1 MEKILIVDD
10 EQSVADTLNWILA
23 DYGFIVDFCY
33 DGYTALKKVKN
44 QDYDMVL
51 LDVKMPEMD
60 GIETLD
66 KLMEIN
72 RNLVVVMISGHGSI
86 ETAVE
91 ATKKGAYNF
100 ITKPFKDPENLVLM
114 IRNAIEYKR
123 SKDEVQRLK
132 EELLQANVIVGS
144 SKAITD
150 IQNLI
155 KKYANLNLNLL
166 ITGESGTGKML
177 IARQIHLLSNRNNK
191 PFLVLN
197 CAELDNDIKADTL
210 LGKFEE
216 GEFIKKGELHKAQ
229 GGVVLFD
236 EVANLSLQ
244 LQSRLLEIIGDSSS
258 IDAVKKLDIRFLFT
272 TNRILPMEIE
282 EKRFREDLYHRINV
296 LNIHIPP
303 LRERTEDI
311 DNLLVYYIHQISKAY
326 NIKPKIFT
334 DTAIKKLKSLRW
346 PGNVREFRNTIERLM
361 FTVDK
366 GVIDEKDIELPDTRF
381 SRVFSDL
388 LNKNM
393 SLNEFQNESEK
404 LFLQK
409 MLNDYKYNIAQ
420 TADALKIQRSHLY
433 KLMNKYGIPKPSEIK

>member
-1 MEKILIVDD
+1 MERILVVDD
-10 EQSVADTLNWILA
+10 EQTVADTINWILA
-23 DYGFIVDFCY
+23 DYGFTVDFCY

-44 QDYDMVL
+44 QSYDLVL
-51 LDVKMPEMD
+51 LDVKMPGID
-60 GIETLD
+60 GIETLE
-66 KLMEIN
+66 KLLEID
-72 RNLVVVMISGHGSI
+72 RNLAVVMISGHGSI

-100 ITKPFKDPENLVLM
+100 VTKPFKDPENLVLI

-123 SKDEVQRLK
+123 SKEQIQKLR
-132 EELLQANVIVGS
+132 EELLQANAIIGS
-144 SKAITD
+144 SKAMVAVR
-150 IQNLI
+150 NLME
-155 KKYANLNLNLL
+155 KYANLNLNLL

-177 IARQIHLLSNRNNK
+177 IARQIHLLSNRNSK

-210 LGKFEE
+210 LGKFEK
-216 GEFIKKGELHKAQ
+216 GEFVKKGELHKAQ
-229 GGVVLFD
+229 GGIVLFD

-244 LQSRLLEIIGDSSS
+244 LQSRLLEIIGDSTS
-258 IDAVKKLDIRFLFT
+258 IDTVRKLDVRFIFT
-272 TNRILPMEIE
+272 TNRVLPMEIE

-311 DNLLVYYIHQISKAY
+311 NDLLVYYIHQISKAY
-326 NIKPKIFT
+326 NIKPKVFT
-334 DTAIKKLKSLRW
+334 DAAVKKLKSLRW

-361 FTVDK
+361 FTIDK
-366 GVIDEKDIELPDTRF
+366 GIIDEKDIELPDTRF